1 MEMKRQMQD
10 VVHYMRKLT
19 LYKQV
24 KGTEKGGR
32 EGGCYTTWMDLE
44 IPILSEISQTEKEK
58 YLMTSLKCGI

>member
-1 MEMKRQMQD
+1 MKRQMQD

-32 EGGCYTTWMDLE
+32 EGEKHHSKDLM
-44 IPILSEISQTEKEK
+44 L
-58 YLMTSLKCGI
+58 